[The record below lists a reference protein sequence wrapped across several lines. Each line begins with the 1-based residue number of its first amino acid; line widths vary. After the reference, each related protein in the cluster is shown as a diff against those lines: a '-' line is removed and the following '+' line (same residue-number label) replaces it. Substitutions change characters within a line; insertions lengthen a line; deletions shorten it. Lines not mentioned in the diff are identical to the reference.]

1 MKQVFIYKTQEIV
14 TLVSQNPEARS
25 FIANNV
31 DKKQW
36 AYKDPSDIHN
46 SPIIVNPDF
55 YIPIIGILKTNNF
68 DVAVN
73 GK

>member
-14 TLVSQNPEARS
+14 TLASQNPEARS
-25 FIANNV
+25 FIANKV

-36 AYKDPSDIHN
+36 AYKDPNDIHN

-68 DVAVN
+68 DVAVY

>member
-36 AYKDPSDIHN
+36 AYKDPNDIHN

>member
-25 FIANNV
+25 FIANKV

-36 AYKDPSDIHN
+36 AYKDPNDIHN

>member
-46 SPIIVNPDF
+46 SPII
-55 YIPIIGILKTNNF
+55 GILKTNNF

>member
-14 TLVSQNPEARS
+14 TLVSQNPEARN
-25 FIANNV
+25 FIAKNI

>member
-36 AYKDPSDIHN
+36 AYKDPDDIHN